1 MRFAF
6 ALHETGH
13 AALLPPH
20 VWTHSSLLPVSSCP
34 ACISEG
40 EKDDLAGKSTESSG
54 HTFYKAPGPEGLQ
67 NILYS
72 IAGGAAEVA
81 CGSVQPQMMSFD
93 GLGEYPIG
101 MGGVDGDFDVLSG
114 DFKAYELGPLENY
127 ADDIRRCF
135 NLAVE
140 HLRPHAERMRG
151 IAKLLADRGVLRNGD
166 VDFGFVEYVK
176 LVESVSAEN
185 DATPEQGDD
194 VIPPTSC

>member
-13 AALLPPH
+13 AALLPPDI
-20 VWTHSSLLPVSSCP
+20 WTHSSLWPVSSCP

-40 EKDDLAGKSTESSG
+40 EKDDTIGISGESSG
-54 HTFYKAPGPEGLQ
+54 HTFYKEPGLEGMP

-81 CGSVQPQMMSFD
+81 CGLVQPQMVSFE
-93 GLGEYPIG
+93 GLGEYPTGIG
-101 MGGVDGDFDVLSG
+101 ADFDALRE
-114 DFKAYELGPLENY
+114 DFEFYGLGPLENY
-127 ADDIRRCF
+127 ATEIRYWF

-140 HLRPHAERMRG
+140 HLRPHSEKIRE

-166 VDFGFVEYVK
+166 VDFGFVGYTN
-176 LVESVSAEN
+176 LVEVISREN
-185 DATPEQGDD
+185 DATPERSENVD
-194 VIPPTSC
+194 PPTSC